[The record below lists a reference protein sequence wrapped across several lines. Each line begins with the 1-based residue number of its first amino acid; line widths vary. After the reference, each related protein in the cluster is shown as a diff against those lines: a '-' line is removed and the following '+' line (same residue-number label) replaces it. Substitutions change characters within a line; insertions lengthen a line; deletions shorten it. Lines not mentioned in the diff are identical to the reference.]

1 MSLRVENYQP
11 LLSQA
16 TEAITYAAENG
27 ARVINMSFGFG
38 VPYAPME
45 AAINNAADNYN
56 CVLVAAAGNY
66 GTDVDHNP
74 EKKNVRYP
82 AAYDKVIAVGATTE
96 GDIRKEL
103 SDGTDEG
110 NWGSCYAYS
119 YGGEDPRPLDVMAP
133 GIHIQTTDITGS
145 AGRDPGNYY
154 SSFSGTSSAAPIVS
168 GLAALILSINAN
180 LSWSEVRDIIRN
192 TADEVPAMGGENFTD
207 EYGYGR
213 INVYAA
219 LSAVEPSPAVPVNFH
234 KELHSIRGGWNP
246 ILVWSPNSEPDLAG
260 YQLYRKFVPGSWHM
274 RAQLSS
280 TQTSFTDGEIF
291 ISASGGNIE
300 YVHYKVR
307 AFSDCY
313 YSDFTNSLV
322 VRHNELGGFKQIAG
336 EPTEVLPDQF
346 TLHQNFPN
354 PFNPSTTISFDLPEA
369 SDIHL
374 IIYTI
379 TGETVASVI
388 KTAISAGF
396 REVQWD
402 GTDVSGKLVPSGI
415 YFYHLEAR
423 AIETGKT
430 FQQSR
435 KMVLIR

>member
-1 MSLRVENYQP
+1 M
-11 LLSQA
+11 
-16 TEAITYAAENG
+16 
-27 ARVINMSFGFG
+27 
-38 VPYAPME
+38 
-45 AAINNAADNYN
+45 
-56 CVLVAAAGNY
+56 
-66 GTDVDHNP
+66 
-74 EKKNVRYP
+74 
-82 AAYDKVIAVGATTE
+82 
-96 GDIRKEL
+96 
-103 SDGTDEG
+103 
-110 NWGSCYAYS
+110 
-119 YGGEDPRPLDVMAP
+119 GGED
-133 GIHIQTTDITGS
+133 
-145 AGRDPGNYY
+145 
-154 SSFSGTSSAAPIVS
+154 
-168 GLAALILSINAN
+168 
-180 LSWSEVRDIIRN
+180 
-192 TADEVPAMGGENFTD
+192 FTD

-213 INVYAA
+213 INAYAA
-219 LSAVEPSPAVPVNFH
+219 LSAVEPSPAVPTNFH

-274 RAQLSS
+274 RTQLSS

-291 ISASGGNIE
+291 ISASGGNTE

-307 AFSDCY
+307 AFSDCN

-336 EPTEVLPDQF
+336 EPSEVLPDQF

-369 SDIHL
+369 SDLHL

-396 REVQWD
+396 RKVQWD
-402 GTDVSGKLVPSGI
+402 GTDVSGKLVSSGI
-415 YFYHLEAR
+415 YFYYLEAR
-423 AIETGKT
+423 AIETGRT